1 MATNVKSSIKA
12 FLEELKER
20 IQILSSTKVTEN
32 IDNAP
37 IKEINVILAK
47 YGVSSEENIKPE
59 SIRRIDR
66 TDIKELL
73 KLVGQN
79 QDSIEYLLSKIDEH
93 YEKIAEQINRYL
105 NEFASIEA
113 TQNEQI
119 KEKINLY
126 RKYIE
131 LFENEEF
138 KQLFEEI
145 NEISKIFT
153 EIGLADED
161 KWRIIEYIAEGNNK
175 TIKGFDTKLI
185 VKVAEY
191 LEATEV
197 YMEDKKVSAAVE
209 ATLSKAKIDIDKI
222 PKIAIDLSKKTGYD
236 KDIMINII
244 SALIANEVLRQLE
257 KTEDQEEKEELTE
270 ITNIVL
276 SYVVNLHDKDVY
288 RARNIRNETM
298 EYYINTIT
306 NGVTKEMIKQYLETP
321 ISLIQECE
329 NISREQAIELKE
341 LSVLKPIYETLDTIE
356 SLDMGSEEYKKAVII
371 LKKLLEQYDTLEEKK
386 NEINKELN

>member
-1 MATNVKSSIKA
+1 MTTTVKSSIKA

-47 YGVSSEENIKPE
+47 YEVSSKENIKPE
-59 SIRRIDR
+59 SIRRMNL

-93 YEKIAEQINRYL
+93 YEKIAEQVNRYL
-105 NEFASIEA
+105 NEFASIE
-113 TQNEQI
+113 TNQNEQI

-138 KQLFEEI
+138 KELFEEI

-161 KWRIIEYIAEGNNK
+161 KWRILEYIAEGNNK

-191 LEATEV
+191 LDATEV
-197 YMEDKKVSAAVE
+197 YMEDKKVSDAVE

-222 PKIAIDLSKKTGYD
+222 PKIAADLSKKTGYD

-244 SALIANEVLRQLE
+244 SALIANEVLKQLE
-257 KTEDQEEKEELTE
+257 RTEDQEEKEELTE

-306 NGVTKEMIKQYLETP
+306 NGITEEMIKQYLETP
-321 ISLIQECE
+321 ISLIQEDE
-329 NISREQAIELKE
+329 NISREQSIELKE

-356 SLDMGSEEYKKAVII
+356 NLDMGSEEYKKAII
-371 LKKLLEQYDTLEEKK
+371 VLKKLLEQYDVLEEKK
-386 NEINKELN
+386 NEVNKEIN